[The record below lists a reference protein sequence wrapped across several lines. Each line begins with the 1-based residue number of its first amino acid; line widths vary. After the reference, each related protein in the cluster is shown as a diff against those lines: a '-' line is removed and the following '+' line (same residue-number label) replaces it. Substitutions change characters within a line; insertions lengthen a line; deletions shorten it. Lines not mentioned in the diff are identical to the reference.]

1 MAHHYLMVVLFIR
14 YMRPKIQLCGT
25 LLFLEQLMFYNYG
38 MRYIIAAKLR
48 KLKKG
53 KFHCL
58 SGRLYS
64 LLCTV
69 HVSVSSLIKFLATDW
84 LFPDKY
90 GDMVMPAAVT
100 VCISQSP

>member
-53 KFHCL
+53 KRVIFTVLVEGWIHC
-58 SGRLYS
+58 YV
-64 LLCTV
+64 LLLLA
-69 HVSVSSLIKFLATDW
+69 VS
-84 LFPDKY
+84 
-90 GDMVMPAAVT
+90 
-100 VCISQSP
+100 

>member
-1 MAHHYLMVVLFIR
+1 
-14 YMRPKIQLCGT
+14 
-25 LLFLEQLMFYNYG
+25 

-53 KFHCL
+53 KFHCA
-58 SGRLYS
+58 SGSLNS

-69 HVSVSSLIKFLATDW
+69 AASSLIKFLATDW

-90 GDMVMPAAVT
+90 VNMVMPAAVT
-100 VCISQSP
+100 ACISQSP

>member
-14 YMRPKIQLCGT
+14 YMWPKIQLCGT

-53 KFHCL
+53 
-58 SGRLYS
+58 
-64 LLCTV
+64 
-69 HVSVSSLIKFLATDW
+69 
-84 LFPDKY
+84 
-90 GDMVMPAAVT
+90 
-100 VCISQSP
+100 